1 MAKQIRQKSSW
12 LLILALVL
20 MAVGAGV
27 LLYPRWTAWQYRGE
41 VDRIYNSFEETVTE
55 PQEEDLLDS
64 LYSELQRR
72 NRELFETRQ
81 ADLTDPFAYEQTAV
95 SLEEYGLEDN
105 IIGFLRIPAIDLE
118 LPILLGASKEN
129 LELGAAHLTQTSY
142 PIGGDNTNCVLAAH
156 RGYYK
161 APMLREVEQ
170 LEIGDRVEVE
180 NFRETLTY
188 TVCETRIIDPT
199 DIDQLLIQPGRDLL
213 TLVTC
218 HPLGSNAQRY
228 VVFCERTE

>member
-1 MAKQIRQKSSW
+1 MSERKKFPW
-12 LLILALVL
+12 LLVLALL
-20 MAVGAGV
+20 LLAAGAGV
-27 LLYPRWTAWQYRGE
+27 LLYPRWTALQYRGE
-41 VDRIYNSFEETVTE
+41 VDRLQDSFEEAVTV
-55 PQEEDLLDS
+55 PQEESPLDR
-64 LYSELQRR
+64 LYEELQRR
-72 NRELFETRQ
+72 NQELFDTRQ

-142 PIGGDNTNCVLAAH
+142 PIGGNNTNCVLAAH

-188 TVCETRIIDPT
+188 TVCETRIIEPT
-199 DIDQLLIQPGRDLL
+199 DIDQLLIQPDRDLL

-228 VVFCERTE
+228 VVFCERETA